1 MKLEDQVTPLQEA
14 IRLKELGV
22 KQESVWS
29 WYISTWDDT
38 PSLNRSGYHC
48 PTCGH
53 PRAPY
58 FAEVAAFTAD
68 ELAAMLPVSI
78 LIDGYN
84 MLPAL
89 TRFDDEWICSYGA
102 FSENKMTHFKSCSIA
117 GAIALTLI
125 HLIESKLITAAEV
138 NARL

>member
-1 MKLEDQVTPLQEA
+1 MKLESQVIPLTA
-14 IRLKELGV
+14 AKRLKELGV

-29 WYISTWDDT
+29 WYITTDRDDT

-58 FAEVAAFTAD
+58 FAEVAAYTAD
-68 ELAAMLPVSI
+68 ELAPMLPRSI
-78 LIDGYN
+78 
-84 MLPAL
+84 
-89 TRFDDEWICSYGA
+89 
-102 FSENKMTHFKSCSIA
+102 
-117 GAIALTLI
+117 
-125 HLIESKLITAAEV
+125 AEV